1 MWLCLCHGS
10 VSQCAIGACHSSVPQ
25 GMGMW
30 QTLGLG
36 HLGQLVHFLSSI
48 IHHDGGFG
56 EHGHLP
62 PSIHTPYLQSMP
74 SRQSI
79 KFITWLLSS
88 VILLDWLTNMRHA
101 GYLRLS
107 MKVQCQAMLWWLR
120 CSPGPLHL
128 SLPDK
133 HYYSKHSLS
142 RTQCEKVYDQ
152 SLS

>member
-1 MWLCLCHGS
+1 MAVRACGRMVMWLWLCHSS

-62 PSIHTPYLQSMP
+62 PSTHTPYEP
-74 SRQSI
+74 P
-79 KFITWLLSS
+79 KYAFPT
-88 VILLDWLTNMRHA
+88 VNEVYNMIIA
-101 GYLRLS
+101 
-107 MKVQCQAMLWWLR
+107 
-120 CSPGPLHL
+120 LHL
-128 SLPDK
+128 VLC
-133 HYYSKHSLS
+133 HI
-142 RTQCEKVYDQ
+142 T
-152 SLS
+152 